1 MSRYKGSHRTDKVF
15 CIFME
20 YVPGGSIASMLKQF
34 DAFSEELIK
43 IFTRQIVEGVMYLH
57 AMGVVHRDIKGRL
70 CIWKGTT
77 KVSRALFRETLF
89 ARVLYQHEV
98 SSSLCFN
105 IMSKAY

>member
-1 MSRYKGSHRTDKVF
+1 
-15 CIFME
+15 ME

-70 CIWKGTT
+70 CIWRGKPRSHL
-77 KVSRALFRETLF
+77 V
-89 ARVLYQHEV
+89 V
-98 SSSLCFN
+98 
-105 IMSKAY
+105 